1 MACLNFTL
9 YLNSTFPR
17 NLWRNDIRS
26 ITNLFQQFKVG
37 DYSIEIVH
45 LADEPRRGFHDGVFT
60 TPTILVEQE
69 NGRRQLIG
77 DLADTERYLSLLQY
91 SEPAIE
97 TQDTRSAV
105 VTTQPRAART
115 LSELILA
122 NLPFEGAGTR

>member
-26 ITNLFQQFKVG
+26 LTKLCHQFEVG

-69 NGRRQLIG
+69 NGRLEVIG
-77 DLADTERYLSLLQY
+77 NLAETGRYLSLLQC
-91 SEPAIE
+91 SLPATE
-97 TQDTRSAV
+97 KAHSPAV
-105 VTTQPRAART
+105 VATELQSPGRFA
-115 LSELILA
+115 ELILA
-122 NLPFEGAGTR
+122 STPF